1 MDSATKIP
9 AGAPGVANGNE
20 LDAPSIANANGK
32 GKLRLITRSHLDGRT
47 RARKQFDAIAAGIA
61 QDLGGEE
68 RLSTVQKHL
77 VEAFAGCALAV
88 NAINAKMIRDEEV
101 DVIEQA
107 QAVSTLVRIA
117 ARIPNVRLPR
127 EVQELHGPNGLLA
140 ELAKQPIDA
149 MPIDD
154 QEATS

>member
-1 MDSATKIP
+1 M
-9 AGAPGVANGNE
+9 ANGNE

-32 GKLRLITRSHLDGRT
+32 GKLKLITRSHLDGRT

-61 QDLGGEE
+61 KDMGGEE

-101 DVIEQA
+101 DVLEQA

-117 ARIPNVRLPR
+117 ARIPNSRVPR

-140 ELAKQPIDA
+140 QLAKQPIDA

>member
-1 MDSATKIP
+1 MDTMSEVP
-9 AGAPGVANGNE
+9 ASSSGMANGNE

-32 GKLRLITRSHLDGRT
+32 GKLKLITRSHLDGRT

-61 QDLGGEE
+61 KDMGGEE

-101 DVIEQA
+101 DVLEQA

-117 ARIPNVRLPR
+117 ARIPNSRVPR

-140 ELAKQPIDA
+140 QLAKQPIDA

-154 QEATS
+154 